1 MEYQLSIS
9 YFMERTQVSGPV
21 LPPPAPTTSKRA
33 RKECNERHRSRRL
46 NLDVG
51 QENRRYE
58 AAEKLKKAMRESAK
72 KAELRR
78 EKARQ
83 APTKK
88 PIKLMEGQGTL
99 PSFGFPTTKPRAQVV
114 KDDT

>member
-1 MEYQLSIS
+1 
-9 YFMERTQVSGPV
+9 MERTQVSGPV

-33 RKECNERHRSRRL
+33 RKECSERHRSRRL
-46 NLDVG
+46 HSDVG
-51 QENRRYE
+51 QESRWRE
-58 AAEKLKKAMRESAK
+58 AAEKLKKARASAK

-88 PIKLMEGQGTL
+88 PIKLMEEQGTL
-99 PSFGFPTTKPRAQVV
+99 PSFGFPATNLRAQVV